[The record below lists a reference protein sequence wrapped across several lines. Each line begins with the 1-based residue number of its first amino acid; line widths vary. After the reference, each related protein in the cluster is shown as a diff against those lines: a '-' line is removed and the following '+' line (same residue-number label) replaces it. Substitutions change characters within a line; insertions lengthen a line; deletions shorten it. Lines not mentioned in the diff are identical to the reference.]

1 MDLTERFMELKQ
13 KKADVEKNIMEANVR
28 LESLQGL
35 LLEAMQVLKDVYNV
49 DTLEQAKELLNQ
61 KNLEYTA
68 ILNQLDV
75 KLKEYE
81 DLTN

>member
-68 ILNQLDV
+68 ILNQLDAR
-75 KLKEYE
+75 LKEYE

>member
-13 KKADVEKNIMEANVR
+13 KKADVEKNIMEADVR

-68 ILNQLDV
+68 ILNQLDA

>member
-68 ILNQLDV
+68 ILNQLDA

>member
-35 LLEAMQVLKDVYNV
+35 LLEAMQVLKDVNNV

-68 ILNQLDV
+68 ILNQLDA

>member
-68 ILNQLDV
+68 ILNQ
-75 KLKEYE
+75 
-81 DLTN
+81 

>member
-1 MDLTERFMELKQ
+1 MELKQ
-13 KKADVEKNIMEANVR
+13 KKADLEKNIMEANVR

-35 LLEAMQVLKDVYNV
+35 LSEAMQVLKDVYNV

-68 ILNQLDV
+68 ILNQLDA

>member
-1 MDLTERFMELKQ
+1 MDLTQRFMELKQ
-13 KKADVEKNIMEANVR
+13 KKADLEKNIMEANVR

-35 LLEAMQVLKDVYNV
+35 LSEAMQVLKDVYNV

-68 ILNQLDV
+68 ILNQLDA

>member
-13 KKADVEKNIMEANVR
+13 KKVDVEKNIMEANVR

-68 ILNQLDV
+68 ILNQLDA